1 MRNLLTVVGL
11 VFILALVWSIISGGM
26 SLIQTIFGLESK
38 TMDAIAGL
46 VVLMIVVSDL
56 RNRSVSSDG
65 LKND

>member
-38 TMDAIAGL
+38 AMDAIAGL
-46 VVLMIVVSDL
+46 IVLMIVVSDL
-56 RNRSVSSDG
+56 RNRSDSSDG